1 MQSYLDT
8 TVNNDAISFAGFG
21 TDKYLLSCG
30 IRENYSSTFD
40 ILTSKELKQVL
51 DYIVHWYN
59 VSLRNNKTSGNHAD
73 FHQFVGCRPFV
84 YYYHL
89 WLMEI
94 PHLSFLAVP
103 VLDLTVRRVST
114 ERDDD
119 ESRSNTTTRSKAGSN
134 RKRGKSSDDS
144 MLSAAS
150 AANAVSKQ
158 QQEKKLKVIE
168 SHLKA
173 MEDIEREKLSH
184 RTKRDKQANHLSL
197 TAELKTIEE
206 MISMKRTELQHYNTL
221 DPEREVLD
229 RQLKKLRRRRDR
241 LMQLVC
247 DSDDDSDDGDA
258 NNEAV

>member
-1 MQSYLDT
+1 
-8 TVNNDAISFAGFG
+8 V
-21 TDKYLLSCG
+21 
-30 IRENYSSTFD
+30 
-40 ILTSKELKQVL
+40 
-51 DYIVHWYN
+51 
-59 VSLRNNKTSGNHAD
+59 
-73 FHQFVGCRPFV
+73 
-84 YYYHL
+84 
-89 WLMEI
+89 EI

-114 ERDDD
+114 ERDDDD